1 MWETGKVFAFARF
14 TNKQL
19 YYIVTSMEEETK
31 EVQLP
36 YDIFG
41 YDKVAE
47 LEDVFGA
54 KIEFSDEKGSVNLKV
69 PARVAY
75 ILKVQA

>member
-1 MWETGKVFAFARF
+1 M
-14 TNKQL
+14 
-19 YYIVTSMEEETK
+19 
-31 EVQLP
+31 QLP

-69 PARVAY
+69 PAGVAY